1 MLLFDAPTE
10 NLLPYD
16 GIVTY
21 HPSILTPDTAA
32 EYFNRLFTS
41 IEWKHDETVIMGKR
55 IVTKRKVAWY
65 ADSPYEYAYSGTTK
79 TALPWTDD
87 LMDLRRLAEEASR
100 AQFNSCLLN
109 LYHNGNEGLG
119 WHSDNEDSL
128 VKNAAIAA
136 ISLGAERRFDLMHKK
151 TKQKVSIMLENG
163 SLLAMKGPTQSLW
176 IHSLPKSSK
185 VVEPRISLTFR
196 RMLERS

>member
-21 HPSILTPDTAA
+21 HPSILTPDTAT
-32 EYFNRLFTS
+32 EYFNRLLTS

-87 LMDLRRLAEEASR
+87 LIDLRRLAEEVSL

-109 LYHNGNEGLG
+109 LYHNGSEGLG
-119 WHSDNEDSL
+119 WHSDNEGSL
-128 VKNAAIAA
+128 VTNAAIAA

-151 TKQKVSIMLENG
+151 TKQKVSIMLEHG
-163 SLLAMKGPTQSLW
+163 GLLVMKETTQTYWL
-176 IHSLPKSSK
+176 HSLPKSVK

-196 RMLERS
+196 RMFE

>member
-32 EYFNRLFTS
+32 KYFNRLFTS

-65 ADSPYEYAYSGTTK
+65 GNSPYEYAYSGTIK
-79 TALPWTDD
+79 TALPWTDE
-87 LMDLRRLAEEASR
+87 LIDLRRLAEEVAGAR
-100 AQFNSCLLN
+100 FNSCLLN
-109 LYHNGNEGLG
+109 LYHDASEGLG

-128 VKNAAIAA
+128 VTNAAIAA

-151 TKQKVSIMLENG
+151 TKQKVSIMLEHG
-163 SLLAMKGPTQSLW
+163 GLLVMKETTQTYWL
-176 IHSLPKSSK
+176 HSLPKSVK

-196 RMLERS
+196 RMFE